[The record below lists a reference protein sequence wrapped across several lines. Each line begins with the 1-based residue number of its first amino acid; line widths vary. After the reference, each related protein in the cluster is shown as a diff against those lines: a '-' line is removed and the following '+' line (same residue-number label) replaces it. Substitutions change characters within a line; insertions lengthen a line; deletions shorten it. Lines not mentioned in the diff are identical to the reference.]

1 MERAPIVEKLST
13 AVCRDGNQRDDP
25 AVGAFLAFF
34 AKHIQRHPEQ
44 LHALTPEFARSIVAL
59 ADRVEVVPDR
69 P

>member
-13 AVCRDGNQRDDP
+13 AVCRDGNKRDDP

-59 ADRVEVVPDR
+59 ADREVVLDR